1 MTKTNDIKNFER
13 LHIYYQKLAYRMLI
27 KDFRKMLASIPYDNL
42 NYEFPEAVIALN
54 VNDEAL
60 EKSMFNLYKLI
71 GLRYGKQV
79 GADLNKFEREQKDI
93 PFPLFSEKF
102 LKFISNYF
110 LKEGGKKVR
119 SLTETMTNKVLK
131 IIKDASNEGLTQAQ
145 MAKLVQETVNKPN
158 FYRYNAMRIARTES
172 LFAMNSAKV
181 TSFEN
186 NSFVVDKIWIQGGS
200 RHPRADHSIMDGTKV
215 GESEYFTLPNGER
228 ALYPGDKSLSAEQV
242 INCSCTIAYAPK
254 RNAEGDLIY
263 K

>member
-1 MTKTNDIKNFER
+1 MAGINDIKNFEK

-27 KDFRKMLASIPYDNL
+27 KDFRKMLASIPYNNL
-42 NYEFPEAVIALN
+42 NYEFPEAVISLN

-71 GLRYGKQV
+71 GLRYGKKV

-102 LKFISNYF
+102 LRFISNYF

-119 SLTETMTNKVLK
+119 SLTETMTKKVLK
-131 IIKDASNEGLTQAQ
+131 IIKDASNDGLTQSQ

-172 LFAMNSAKV
+172 LFALNSAKV
-181 TSFEN
+181 VSFEN
-186 NSFVVDKIWIQGGS
+186 NTFIVKKVWRQGGS
-200 RHPRADHSIMDGTKV
+200 RHPRADHSIMDGVEV
-215 GESEYFTLPNGER
+215 GETEYFTLPNGER

-242 INCSCTIAYAPK
+242 INCSCSITYKPL
-254 RNAEGDLIY
+254 RNSEGDLVY